1 MPIAAVVGL
10 FVLAA
15 AVIAVAGTRLTKDA
29 DRLADLTGWGEAVV
43 GAVLLGAVTSL
54 AGVVT
59 TLTAAAGG
67 HPQLAVGNAIGG
79 IAVQTAFLAVA
90 DLCYRGSN
98 LEHAAA
104 SLKNLMYSVLLLGLL
119 VLMILGAAM
128 PEVTLLGAHPVS
140 PLVLIAY
147 LAGLWLVQ
155 KASQEPMWQPRQTE
169 RTVEDEPDGGKV
181 DVGRRKLLTRIAVN
195 AALVAAAGWAVAQ
208 TGVEI
213 ADRTGLSETFVGALL
228 TAFVTS
234 LPELVVSVA
243 AVRAGALTL
252 AVGNIVGGNSFEVL
266 VVSAAD
272 FVYRDGSILHT
283 ATPGQELVIA
293 LTALLMAVLLMGL
306 LHRQREG
313 IAGIGWES
321 ALILALFLAGYAVLG
336 TMG

>member
-1 MPIAAVVGL
+1 MSLAAILGL

-15 AVIAVAGTRLTKDA
+15 AVIGVAGTRLTRDA

-59 TLTAAAGG
+59 TLTAAAKGL
-67 HPQLAVGNAIGG
+67 PQLAVGNAIGG

-90 DLCYRGSN
+90 DLFYRRAN

-104 SLKNLMYSVLLLGLL
+104 SLRNLMYSVLLLGLL
-119 VLMILGAAM
+119 VLLMLGAAM

-140 PLVLIAY
+140 PLLLVAY
-147 LAGLWLVQ
+147 VAGVWLVEH
-155 KASQEPMWQPRQTE
+155 ANEEPMWRPLDTE
-169 RTVEDEPDGGKV
+169 ATVADEPDGGKV
-181 DVGRRKLLTRIAVN
+181 EVGRGKLAARMA
-195 AALVAAAGWAVAQ
+195 AWSALVAVAGWGVAQ
-208 TGVEI
+208 TGAQI
-213 ADRTGLSETFVGALL
+213 ADRTGLSQTFVGALL

-266 VVSAAD
+266 VVAGAD
-272 FVYRDGSILHT
+272 FVDQDGSILH
-283 ATPGQELVIA
+283 AASAGQQIVVA
-293 LTALLMAVLLMGL
+293 LTAVLMAVLLMGL
-306 LHRQREG
+306 LHRQRQG

-321 ALILALFLAGYAVLG
+321 ALILVLFVAGYLVLS
-336 TMG
+336 TV

>member
-1 MPIAAVVGL
+1 MPTAAVVGL

-90 DLCYRGSN
+90 DLFYRGSN

-155 KASQEPMWQPRQTE
+155 KASQEPMWQPRHTE
-169 RTVEDEPDGGKV
+169 RTVADEPDGGKV

-195 AALVAAAGWAVAQ
+195 AALVAAAGWGVAQ

-243 AVRAGALTL
+243 AVRTGALTL

-293 LTALLMAVLLMGL
+293 LTALLIAVLLMGL

-321 ALILALFLAGYAVLG
+321 ALILALFLAGYVVLG